1 MPERTR
7 PGAATAAALVAA
19 NGYAS
24 TPRSGAYPGSVPKK
38 VAIWLRGHPRE
49 ADGLLAAALLAFTAG
64 QVVAGS
70 AGFLQRGVFVV
81 VTVVLAG
88 TVAVRRQYPVGTF
101 AVAAGIGVAQVA
113 LGVQYG
119 GLAPVFPLQPTNA
132 DLAIPVMLYTLAAY
146 RPRRVSIA
154 GLLVCLLL
162 SAVAI
167 ARWSPGHHAYAGGA
181 VLVAAIGLGGLTV
194 AAWVLGDSVAYRYR
208 HAHYAVV
215 EARAAQLEAERDAQ
229 ARIAAAAE
237 RARELQER
245 RAVAVDQSVAR
256 LRRIER
262 DLHDGAQ
269 VRLAALAMMLG
280 EVKENLEQADG
291 SAGGDGQIRTLVT
304 AAHRNA
310 VETLVEL
317 RDLARGIHPHVLD
330 RGLAAAFGSLADT
343 VSIPVDVS
351 VRTRERPSAAIEAIA
366 YFCTAELLA
375 NITKHSGASL
385 AAISVGDDQGR
396 ILITVTDN
404 GDGGARLA
412 PGGGLAGLRERVQTV
427 DGHLGIDSPDGGPTT
442 ITIELPGHA

>member
-7 PGAATAAALVAA
+7 PGA
-19 NGYAS
+19 G
-24 TPRSGAYPGSVPKK
+24 GAYPGSVPKK
-38 VAIWLRGHPRE
+38 VASWLRGHPRE
-49 ADGLLAAALLAFTAG
+49 ADGLLAGVLLAFALG
-64 QVVAGS
+64 QVAAGT
-70 AGFLQRGVFVV
+70 GGIMGRVLFLV
-81 VTVVLAG
+81 VTVTLTA
-88 TVAVRRQYPVGTF
+88 TVAVRRRYPVAAFG
-101 AVAAGIGVAQVA
+101 VAAAIGAAQIVF
-113 LGVQYG
+113 GVQYG
-119 GLAPVFPLQPTNA
+119 GQSPFFALQPTNA
-132 DLAIPVMLYTLAAY
+132 DLALVVLLYTLAAY
-146 RPRRVSIA
+146 RPRQVSIA
-154 GLLVCLLL
+154 ALMVCLLG

-167 ARWSPGHHAYAGGA
+167 ARWGPAHHEYAGDA
-181 VLVAAIGLGGLTV
+181 VLVAAVGMGGLTL

-229 ARIAAAAE
+229 ARIATAAE

-245 RAVAVDQSVAR
+245 RAVAVDQSAAR

-280 EVKENLEQADG
+280 EVKENLEQAGGDG
-291 SAGGDGQIRTLVT
+291 GGDGQIRTLVS

-330 RGLAAAFGSLADT
+330 RGLAAALDSLADT
-343 VSIPVDVS
+343 VSIPVDVC
-351 VRTRERPSAAIEAIA
+351 VRTGERPSAAIEAIA

-375 NITKHSGASL
+375 NIAKHSGASR
-385 AAISVGDDQGR
+385 AAISVGDDRGR
-396 ILITVTDN
+396 ILITVTDD

-427 DGHLGIDSPDGGPTT
+427 DGHLGIDSPQGGPTA